1 MAVLDLFK
9 LDGKRALVTGGGQGI
24 GRGFALALAEAGA
37 AVAVI
42 DINPTT
48 AAKVAAEIEARCRP
62 ALAVACDVTDPD
74 DVRRAVEQV
83 VERFGGLDIAVNNA
97 GKVINAKA
105 EEMSAEAWDDVLNL
119 NLRAVFLCAREEGRV
134 MIRQG
139 AGGSIIN
146 TASMAASI
154 IVHPQP
160 QSSYNASKSAVVG
173 LTRSLASEWAPH
185 NIRVNCISP
194 GYTLTELV
202 RQEPIVHMH
211 DYWKS
216 LTPTARLG
224 EVEELTGALIYLAS
238 AASSWMTGQELTV
251 DGGYTIW

>member
-97 GKVINAKA
+97 GKVIILNGTVPSADQRAAAERVAKIKA
-105 EEMSAEAWDDVLNL
+105 A
-119 NLRAVFLCAREEGRV
+119 GYRV
-134 MIRQG
+134 DNR
-139 AGGSIIN
+139 
-146 TASMAASI
+146 
-154 IVHPQP
+154 
-160 QSSYNASKSAVVG
+160 
-173 LTRSLASEWAPH
+173 
-185 NIRVNCISP
+185 
-194 GYTLTELV
+194 
-202 RQEPIVHMH
+202 
-211 DYWKS
+211 
-216 LTPTARLG
+216 
-224 EVEELTGALIYLAS
+224 
-238 AASSWMTGQELTV
+238 LTV
-251 DGGYTIW
+251 APKR